1 MRGRARGPVIRN
13 PKKRIDLA
21 IGRGLAASY
30 IAASGALDSPF
41 VLIDVGAR
49 DGINPR
55 WLPLEPAMRVFGFD
69 AIADIAAPNARHRY
83 FKIALGD
90 RDGECR
96 FDVPDNSYEAHV
108 SPDGSRIVPMAKLDT
123 LWATH
128 ALPPADF
135 IKIDC
140 EGYEPE
146 ILHGAEQYLAASNLL
161 GAEIETDIYPSQPL
175 PQSHFAAVHAALAR
189 HRLLIADLGSIPVE
203 RFAWNRLYDVLFAR
217 HFIKE
222 RSDGSAYVFK
232 AADPDPTLD
241 AILKTIAIFDV
252 YALVAPAAALVKEYR
267 ELISRRVDPDALY
280 EKVMLSQSSGM
291 EKYLPHLG
299 LGLWTGMRRFALRA
313 SRRRP
318 SSAAR

>member
-1 MRGRARGPVIRN
+1 MRKR
-13 PKKRIDLA
+13 KKQIDLA
-21 IGRGLAASY
+21 IGRGFAASF

-41 VLIDVGAR
+41 VLLDVGAR

-55 WLPLEPAMRVFGFD
+55 WRPLEPVMQVYGFD
-69 AIADIAAPNARHRY
+69 AIADVAAPNERHHY

-96 FDVPDNSYEAHV
+96 FDIPENRYEAQV
-108 SPDGSRIVPMAKLDT
+108 SPDGAHVVPMAKIDT

-146 ILHGAEQYLAASNLL
+146 ILQGAEQYLAASNLL
-161 GAEIETDIYPSQPL
+161 GAEIETNVYLSRTLPL
-175 PQSHFAAVHAALAR
+175 SHFAAVNAALAK
-189 HRLLIADLGSIPVE
+189 HRLLMADVGLIPVE
-203 RFAWNRLYDVLFAR
+203 RFAWNSMYDVLFAR

-222 RSDGSAYVFK
+222 RSDSSSYVFR
-232 AADPDPTLD
+232 AAELNPTLD

-267 ELISRRVDPDALY
+267 ELLSRRIDPDALY
-280 EKVMLSQSSGM
+280 EKVMLSEGSGM

-299 LGLWTGMRRFALRA
+299 LGLWTGIQRLAIRA
-313 SRRRP
+313 TRRRRSIAGSQSGFP
-318 SSAAR
+318 L